1 MDPRKPGAALTL
13 SLALATA
20 APAAAQQS
28 GAALV
33 GPVDRGRPA
42 APAAAAAGVP
52 DFTAPTADLREGGR
66 ARRNG
71 LIAAYRVAP
80 NVQLGI
86 GRFAVPEI
94 ARPRTNME
102 RERNPTA
109 VQPRERGIA
118 AVGFS
123 LSF

>member
-1 MDPRKPGAALTL
+1 MDPRKPLAALTL
-13 SLALATA
+13 LLALVAA
-20 APAAAQQS
+20 APAVAQQS
-28 GAALV
+28 SAALV
-33 GPVDRGRPA
+33 GPVDRGRPS
-42 APAAAAAGVP
+42 APAAAELP
-52 DFTAPTADLREGGR
+52 DFTTPAADLREGGE

-80 NVQLGI
+80 NVQVGI

-94 ARPRTNME
+94 ARPRTNIE

-118 AVGFS
+118 AVGVS

>member
-1 MDPRKPGAALTL
+1 MDPRKPLAALTL
-13 SLALATA
+13 SLAFATA
-20 APAAAQQS
+20 SPAVAQQS

-33 GPVDRGRPA
+33 GPVDRGRPT
-42 APAAAAAGVP
+42 APAATDLP
-52 DFTAPTADLREGGR
+52 DFTTPAADLSDGGEP
-66 ARRNG
+66 RRNG

-80 NVQLGI
+80 NVQVGI

-94 ARPRTNME
+94 ARPRTHME

-118 AVGFS
+118 ALGVS

>member
-1 MDPRKPGAALTL
+1 MNPRKPCAALTL
-13 SLALATA
+13 SLALVAV

-33 GPVDRGRPA
+33 GPIDRGRPA
-42 APAAAAAGVP
+42 APAAPAGVP
-52 DFTAPTADLREGGR
+52 DFTAPPADLREGGET
-66 ARRNG
+66 RRNG

-80 NVQLGI
+80 NVQLGV